1 MDHVISRKHGG
12 RSEADNLAFA
22 CLRCNAWKGSDAGS
36 LDPESGAFVALFDPR
51 RQHWEDHFMLR
62 GGLLEP
68 LTPEGRVTAR
78 LLRLNLDKRV
88 IEGRLLIAA
97 GRYGR

>member
-1 MDHVISRKHGG
+1 
-12 RSEADNLAFA
+12 
-22 CLRCNAWKGSDAGS
+22 
-36 LDPESGAFVALFDPR
+36 
-51 RQHWEDHFMLR
+51 MLR
-62 GGLLEP
+62 GGLIEP

-88 IEGRLLIAA
+88 IERRLLIAA